1 MSFPNVAPDTAV
13 EAAAQLYD
21 LVDELLK
28 ARELAKKYRNCRD
41 KAEDLYRSRKHR
53 ALLEPELDGRNA
65 AERDARAHQWPQPA
79 DVRAEAGRV
88 AEAMGLPNYTPETVD
103 DLRWLR
109 DRAEGLA
116 EAASARA
123 YDLRSAMSG
132 WQVVAAM
139 ARSEAELG
147 YVGREEAR

>member
-1 MSFPNVAPDTAV
+1 MTVPDIAPDNAAV
-13 EAAAQLYD
+13 AAAQLRV
-21 LVDELLK
+21 LVDELLR
-28 ARELAKKYRNCRD
+28 AREAAKKYRNCRD

-53 ALLEPELDGRNA
+53 ALLEPSLDGRNA

-79 DVRAEAGRV
+79 EVRAEASQV
-88 AEAMGLPNYTPETVD
+88 ADAMGLPGYTPETVD

-123 YDLRSAMSG
+123 YDLRSALSG

-147 YVGREEAR
+147 YVGREEAS